1 MGMTTRVRHLWAAA
15 VLAAALTD
23 GGRADCGAGC
33 GGGLSG
39 TPADEF
45 VAERIGL
52 VREWVVQIP
61 FDSARAD
68 LEHVVVGDGLV
79 IAQTDDGRVHA
90 FAAAAF
96 DAAAATRPGAA
107 AIGSLL
113 WSRQFGAAGGPTAPA
128 GIGPRL
134 VMVARDLELFAID
147 RETGAT
153 RWQQRTGHLP
163 GGSVVEIGDW
173 VYEPLS
179 GGGIRRL
186 TFDPLQPTA
195 DASAP
200 VAPQRPKP
208 GAKKGAAKTKTDAK
222 PTAESLRPR
231 TFDSAGRVERRV
243 QALGKGVA
251 WTTADG
257 VLVTIQPTETDS
269 DRFEFALNSPAV
281 DAPLTRGSS
290 VFAATTAADLA
301 RIDFIAA
308 DPRGLRTGWH
318 VVLDAAPDAGPF
330 LGGDTLVVSLGE
342 SGMAAFSAETGT
354 PLWRSPVA
362 GRVLAVAGDRIWI
375 IDRTGRLAG
384 LDLATGDRRERL
396 CLAGFS
402 FPVVNAASDR
412 LILAAP
418 DGLLVSLAPR
428 RPAAAPAAPRPAPRP
443 APPQPAEPPA
453 AEADAA
459 TDT

>member
-1 MGMTTRVRHLWAAA
+1 MGMTTRVRGVWAAA
-15 VLAAALTD
+15 MLAGVLT
-23 GGRADCGAGC
+23 GSGRADCGAGC

-39 TPADEF
+39 TPADAF

-52 VREWVVQIP
+52 AREWVAQIP
-61 FDSARAD
+61 FDSARGA

-79 IAQTDDGRVHA
+79 VAQTDDGRVHA
-90 FAAAAF
+90 FAAAPF
-96 DAAAATRPGAA
+96 DAAAAARPGAA

-113 WSRQFGAAGGPTAPA
+113 WSRQFGAAGGPTTPA

-134 VMVARDLELFAID
+134 VTVARDLELFAID

-153 RWQQRTGHLP
+153 RWQQRTGRPP

-195 DASAP
+195 DPSAP
-200 VAPQRPKP
+200 VAAQRPKP
-208 GAKKGAAKTKTDAK
+208 GAKKGAAKAKADAK

-231 TFDSAGRVERRV
+231 TFDSAGRVERPV
-243 QALGKGVA
+243 QALGKGLA
-251 WTTADG
+251 WTTANG
-257 VLVTIQPTETDS
+257 VLVTLQPTETDS

-281 DAPLTRGSS
+281 DAPLTRGNS

-308 DPRGLRTGWH
+308 GTRGLRTGWH

-342 SGMAAFSAETGT
+342 SGMAAFSAETGS

-362 GRVLAVAGDRIWI
+362 GRVLAVTGDRIWI

-384 LDLATGDRRERL
+384 LDLATGERRERL
-396 CLAGFS
+396 CLGGFS

-412 LILAAP
+412 LILASP

-428 RPAAAPAAPRPAPRP
+428 RPATPPAAPPPAPRP
-443 APPQPAEPPA
+443 ASPQPAEPPA